1 MSIKTEYTECPSE
14 SLALFNTS
22 IIQNDVD
29 YFKDVEYFPQTAAL
43 KSSKQTVV
51 FDIPAQPDHMIDL
64 NHSYFVSTLSIQRAS
79 GDDIGPT
86 TTENVGVINNIGQ
99 SMWKQIELVLNDT
112 PVTEANGM
120 YAYQSYVETILSF
133 DETKADNYLKMGNW
147 VSDTLGK
154 EDFGYPVATGATKN
168 PGLNARSAPFDGSD
182 KVKVLTKPHVNICNQ
197 EKYLLP
203 GIRLQWRLSPNSNTF
218 CLMSKKGGTNPDPQ
232 LYIHE
237 VKLVLR
243 HIHVKDSIMQGIERT
258 LMKTPANYSLCQP
271 HMASYLIPSQT
282 TSWIQD
288 NVFNGKIPNRLFFA
302 IVDNSA
308 YNGSTE
314 GNPFNFKHGTASAI
328 QVTVDNQEVTPPLR
342 LDYDNDDYFDA
353 YSRLIS
359 TLNNS
364 PSLID
369 YETFEQGSTIYG
381 FDLTP
386 KGNCEDEQYLLKRE
400 GNLRI
405 SINFSK
411 AVDSLMNIVILGE
424 FDRVI
429 QIDAHKNVIRD
440 W

>member
-168 PGLNARSAPFDGSD
+168 PGLNARSALFDGSD

-197 EKYLLP
+197 DKYLLP
-203 GIRLQWRLSPNSNTF
+203 GVRLQWRLSPNSNLF
-218 CLMSKKGGTNPDPQ
+218 CLMAKKGAANPNPQ
-232 LYIHE
+232 LNIHE
-237 VKLVLR
+237 VKLILC
-243 HIHVKDSIMQGIERT
+243 HIHVKDVVLKGIERT
-258 LMKTPANYSLCQP
+258 LMKTSANYPVCQT
-271 HMASYLIPSQT
+271 HMASYLIPAQT

-288 NVFNGKIPNRLFFA
+288 NVSNGKIPNRLFFG
-302 IVDNSA
+302 IVNNSA
-308 YNGSTE
+308 FNGLIDQ
-314 GNPFNFKHGTASAI
+314 NPFNFVHGSVSGV
-328 QVTVDNQEVTPPLR
+328 QVTINNQEVTPPLR
-342 LDYDNDDYFDA
+342 LDYDDSDYFDA
-353 YSRLIS
+353 YNRLLT

-364 PSLID
+364 ASLIGYD
-369 YETFEQGSTIYG
+369 KFHQGSAIYG
-381 FDLTP
+381 FDLAP
-386 KGNCEDEQYLLKRE
+386 KGNCADDQYLLKRE

-405 SINFSK
+405 SINFK
-411 AVDSLMNIVILGE
+411 TAVDSLMNIVILGE
-424 FDRVI
+424 FDRLI
-429 QIDAHKNVIRD
+429 QIDAHKNIIRD